1 MDRRDILIRQVDN
14 AGVLIRQGD
23 TWICT
28 DILCAHGYG
37 KYMTAD
43 EALSGDSECRAKG
56 GRNSPD
62 HL

>member
-1 MDRRDILIRQVDN
+1 MDCRDILIRQVDN
-14 AGVLIRQGD
+14 AGVLIRLGD

-43 EALSGDSECRAKG
+43 EASDRENCIRQGLRNGRKRA
-56 GRNSPD
+56 
-62 HL
+62 